1 MAGGILEGLHFCLTR
16 HSHLVGVSGPGPS
29 YLQVMVQ
36 RIAIVTESFLP
47 QINGVTNSVIR
58 VLESIKQNEQDAI
71 VIAPNAETPLHLG
84 FPVVGCGSIPVM
96 NFPVGIPGK
105 EMEAALTEFRPD
117 VVHVAAPFMLG
128 TQAIMW
134 GKENSVPTVAVYQTD
149 VAGYLARYKLAFAKP
164 AMERALFAIHENAT
178 LNLAPTELSANYLRS
193 LGLDFVRVW
202 GRGVDTD
209 LYNPGRKLSNEA
221 IAIRKKLAP
230 NGELIVGFVGR
241 LAAEKQVHRMSELFG
256 IEGVRFVVV
265 GDGPERKRLEKQ
277 FGQSPVTFTGILR
290 GLELAN
296 TYAAMDVFVHFGT
309 EETFGQTI
317 QEAQAS
323 GLAVIAPN
331 SGGPSQ
337 IMNHGAD
344 GILVDPTDAS
354 GYRLALGNLMST
366 PGAITAF
373 GKRAANSVQ
382 GRSWKSNNEK
392 LFDYYLEASS
402 ILKTSQGSTHELA

>member
-1 MAGGILEGLHFCLTR
+1 
-16 HSHLVGVSGPGPS
+16 
-29 YLQVMVQ
+29 MVQ

-58 VLESIKQNEQDAI
+58 VLESIKQNELEAI
-71 VIAPNAETPLHLG
+71 VIAPNSESELHLG
-84 FPVVGCGSIPVM
+84 FPVIGCGSVPVM
-96 NFPVGIPGK
+96 NFAVGIPGK
-105 EMEAALTEFRPD
+105 EVATALAQFGPD
-117 VVHVAAPFMLG
+117 VIHVAAPFMLG
-128 TQAIMW
+128 SQAITW

-149 VAGYLARYKLAFAKP
+149 VAGYLARYKLAFAKH
-164 AMERALFAIHENAT
+164 AMERALVAIHENAT
-178 LNLAPTELSANYLRS
+178 LNLAPTELSARYLRS
-193 LGLDFVRVW
+193 LGLGSVKVW

-209 LYNPGRKLSNEA
+209 LYNPGRQLSSEA
-221 IAIRKKLAP
+221 IEIRNKLAP
-230 NGELIVGFVGR
+230 NDELIVGFVGR

-265 GDGPERKRLEKQ
+265 GDGPERKKLEKQ
-277 FGQSPVTFTGILR
+277 FGQSPVTFTGMLR

-331 SGGPSQ
+331 SGGPSE
-337 IMNHGAD
+337 IVEDGVN
-344 GILVDPTDAS
+344 GILINPSDAL
-354 GYRLALGNLMST
+354 GYRLALESLIAT

-373 GKRAANSVQ
+373 GKRAAKSVQ
-382 GRSWKSNNEK
+382 GRSWKANNDK
-392 LFDYYLEASS
+392 LLDYYLEAIS
-402 ILKTSQGSTHELA
+402 ILKSKQEAARELA

>member
-1 MAGGILEGLHFCLTR
+1 
-16 HSHLVGVSGPGPS
+16 
-29 YLQVMVQ
+29 MVQ

-58 VLESIKQNEQDAI
+58 VLESIKQNELEAI
-71 VIAPNAETPLHLG
+71 VIAPNSESELHLG
-84 FPVVGCGSIPVM
+84 FPVIGCGSVPVM
-96 NFPVGIPGK
+96 NFAVGIPGK
-105 EMEAALTEFRPD
+105 EVATALAQFGPD
-117 VVHVAAPFMLG
+117 VIHVAAPFMLG
-128 TQAIMW
+128 SQAITW

-149 VAGYLARYKLAFAKP
+149 VAGYLARYKLAFAKH
-164 AMERALFAIHENAT
+164 AMERALVAIHENAT
-178 LNLAPTELSANYLRS
+178 LNLAPTELSARYLRT
-193 LGLDFVRVW
+193 LGLGSVKVW

-209 LYNPGRKLSNEA
+209 LYNPGRQLSSEA
-221 IAIRKKLAP
+221 IEIRNKLAP
-230 NGELIVGFVGR
+230 NDELIVGFVGR

-277 FGQSPVTFTGILR
+277 FGQSPVTFTGMLR

-331 SGGPSQ
+331 SGGPSE
-337 IMNHGAD
+337 IVEDGVN
-344 GILVDPTDAS
+344 GILINPSDAL
-354 GYRLALGNLMST
+354 GYRLALESLIAT

-373 GKRAANSVQ
+373 GKRAAKSVQ
-382 GRSWKSNNEK
+382 GRSWKANNDK
-392 LFDYYLEASS
+392 LLDYYLEAIS
-402 ILKTSQGSTHELA
+402 ILKSKQEAARELA

>member
-1 MAGGILEGLHFCLTR
+1 
-16 HSHLVGVSGPGPS
+16 
-29 YLQVMVQ
+29 MVQ

-58 VLESIKQNEQDAI
+58 VLESIKQNELDAI
-71 VIAPNAETPLHLG
+71 VIAPTAETPLHLG
-84 FPVVGCGSIPVM
+84 FPVVGCGSVPVM

-105 EMEAALTEFRPD
+105 ELDAALTEFRPD
-117 VVHVAAPFMLG
+117 VIHVAAPFMLG
-128 TQAIMW
+128 TQAILW
-134 GKENSVPTVAVYQTD
+134 GQKNSVPTVAVYQTD

-164 AMERALFAIHENAT
+164 AMERALVAIHENAT
-178 LNLAPTELSANYLRS
+178 LNLAPTELSARYLSS
-193 LGLDFVRVW
+193 LGLGSVKVW

-209 LYNPGRKLSNEA
+209 LYNPSRQLSNEA
-221 IAIRKKLAP
+221 IEIRNKLAP

-256 IEGVRFVVV
+256 IKGVRFVVV
-265 GDGPERKRLEKQ
+265 GDGPERKKLEKQ
-277 FGQSPVTFTGILR
+277 FGQSPVTFTGMLR

-331 SGGPSQ
+331 AGGPSE
-337 IMNHGAD
+337 IVNHGVD
-344 GILVDPTDAS
+344 GILVDPTDAL
-354 GYRLALGNLMST
+354 GYRLALENLIST
-366 PGAITAF
+366 PGAIAAF
-373 GKRAANSVQ
+373 GKRAAKSVQ
-382 GRSWKSNNEK
+382 GRSWKANNEK
-392 LFDYYLEASS
+392 LLDYYFEASS
-402 ILKTSQGSTHELA
+402 TLTSKQAAARELA

>member
-1 MAGGILEGLHFCLTR
+1 
-16 HSHLVGVSGPGPS
+16 
-29 YLQVMVQ
+29 MVQ
-36 RIAIVTESFLP
+36 KIAIVTESFLP

-58 VLESIKQNEQDAI
+58 VLESIKQNELEAI
-71 VIAPNAETPLHLG
+71 VIAPNSESELHLG
-84 FPVVGCGSIPVM
+84 FPVIGCGSVPVM
-96 NFPVGIPGK
+96 NFAVGIPGK
-105 EMEAALTEFRPD
+105 EVATALAQFGPD
-117 VVHVAAPFMLG
+117 VIHVAAPFMLG
-128 TQAIMW
+128 SQAITW

-149 VAGYLARYKLAFAKP
+149 VAGYLARYKLAFAKH
-164 AMERALFAIHENAT
+164 AMERALVAIHENAT
-178 LNLAPTELSANYLRS
+178 LNLAPTELSARYLRT
-193 LGLDFVRVW
+193 LGLGSVKVW

-209 LYNPGRKLSNEA
+209 LYNPGRQLSSEA
-221 IAIRKKLAP
+221 IEIRNKLAP
-230 NGELIVGFVGR
+230 NDELIVGFVGR

-277 FGQSPVTFTGILR
+277 FRQSPVTFTGMLR

-331 SGGPSQ
+331 SGGPSE
-337 IMNHGAD
+337 IVEDGVN
-344 GILVDPTDAS
+344 GILINPSDAL
-354 GYRLALGNLMST
+354 GYRLALESLIAT

-373 GKRAANSVQ
+373 GKRAAKSVQ
-382 GRSWKSNNEK
+382 GRSWKANNDK
-392 LFDYYLEASS
+392 LLDYYLEAIS
-402 ILKTSQGSTHELA
+402 ILKSKQEAARELA

>member
-1 MAGGILEGLHFCLTR
+1 
-16 HSHLVGVSGPGPS
+16 
-29 YLQVMVQ
+29 MVQ

-58 VLESIKQNEQDAI
+58 VLESIKQNELEAI
-71 VIAPNAETPLHLG
+71 VIAPNSESELHLG
-84 FPVVGCGSIPVM
+84 FPVIGCGSVPVM
-96 NFPVGIPGK
+96 NFAVGIPGK
-105 EMEAALTEFRPD
+105 EVATALAQFGPD
-117 VVHVAAPFMLG
+117 VIHVAAPFMLG
-128 TQAIMW
+128 SQAITW

-149 VAGYLARYKLAFAKP
+149 VAGYLARYKLAFAKH
-164 AMERALFAIHENAT
+164 AMERALVAIHENAT
-178 LNLAPTELSANYLRS
+178 LNLAPTELSARYLRT
-193 LGLDFVRVW
+193 LGLGSVKVW

-209 LYNPGRKLSNEA
+209 LYNPGRQLSSEA
-221 IAIRKKLAP
+221 IEIRNKLAP
-230 NGELIVGFVGR
+230 NDELIVGFVGR

-265 GDGPERKRLEKQ
+265 GDGPERKKLEKQ
-277 FGQSPVTFTGILR
+277 FGQSPVTFTGMLR

-331 SGGPSQ
+331 SGGPSE
-337 IMNHGAD
+337 IVEDGVN
-344 GILVDPTDAS
+344 GILINPSDAL
-354 GYRLALGNLMST
+354 GYRLALESLIAT

-373 GKRAANSVQ
+373 GKRAAKSVQ
-382 GRSWKSNNEK
+382 GRSWKANNDK
-392 LFDYYLEASS
+392 LLDYYLEAIS
-402 ILKTSQGSTHELA
+402 ILKSKQEAARELA